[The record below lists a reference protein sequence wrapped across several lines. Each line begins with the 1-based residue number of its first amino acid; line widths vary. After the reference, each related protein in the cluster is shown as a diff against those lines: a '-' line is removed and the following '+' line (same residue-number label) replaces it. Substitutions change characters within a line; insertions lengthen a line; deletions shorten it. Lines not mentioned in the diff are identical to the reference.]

1 MPITKRPGVYFNE
14 TTEYELQGNGGKIPV
29 WIGKTGNEAAT
40 GYKVD
45 GTQVLTFKDWGEV
58 NRTIANGGIGTNTTT
73 NPLLAELE
81 KFFEEFTIRLL

>member
-29 WIGKTGNEAAT
+29 WIGKTGNTAAT

-45 GTQVLTFKDWGEV
+45 GTQINKFSSWNEI
-58 NRTIANGGIGTNTTT
+58 NRSIANGGIGTNKET
-73 NPLLAELE
+73 NPLLSVLE
-81 KFFEEFTIRLL
+81 DFFYLFE